1 MGFWDF
7 FKKNNEDNKTD
18 LSPDIQLQ
26 SNHLSKG
33 QMVPIRTDLSLDGK
47 EEPFLSFLIK
57 ESDESIDLLRY
68 DPYVEV
74 SYGGVTFNFED
85 NVFVLYLLV
94 KMDEKSDMTYETA
107 FSLSQSEMY
116 EDCEVFS
123 KQNGIQI
130 ILAGELRQKIIIV
143 KMDTIHQNIGAL
155 IKLKEKKGLNWSM
168 EQFMECVK
176 FLHSQTANSKE
187 LWDLLQDAGG
197 FLEVNVKQAE

>member
-1 MGFWDF
+1 MCFWGF

-33 QMVPIRTDLSLDGK
+33 QMVPIRTDLSLGGK

-57 ESDESIDLLRY
+57 ESDESIDLLRH

-123 KQNGIQI
+123 KQDGIQI

-143 KMDTIHQNIGAL
+143 KMDTIHQSIGAL

-168 EQFMECVK
+168 EQFMECVN
-176 FLHSQTANSKE
+176 FLQSQTANPEE

-197 FLEVNVKQAE
+197 FLEVNVKQS